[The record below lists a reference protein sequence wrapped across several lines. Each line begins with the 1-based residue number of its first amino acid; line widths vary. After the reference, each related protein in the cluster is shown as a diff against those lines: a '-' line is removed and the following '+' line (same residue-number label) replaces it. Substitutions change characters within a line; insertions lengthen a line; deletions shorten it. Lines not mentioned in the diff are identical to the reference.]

1 MDTLLNLLPGKSP
14 LEAAMGSSG
23 QWSITASDGV
33 KIAYERYGRLDDS
46 RPVIVLIHGWSG
58 ERWRFTAAA
67 PVAALLCR
75 RLLSCCCCC
84 PFRFPALLRFECP
97 PAGQR
102 WLYRVQL

>member
-58 ERWRFTAAA
+58 ERQRFTAAA
-67 PVAALLCR
+67 PVAALLCLQPQ
-75 RLLSCCCCC
+75 LL
-84 PFRFPALLRFECP
+84 LLLP
-97 PAGQR
+97 IQAPGTTSI
-102 WLYRVQL
+102 